1 MNLVLKLFIFFLI
14 FGCSKPKTVL
24 ICGDHVCVNELEAE
38 QFFEEN
44 LIIEVKVIN
53 KKKRELPD
61 LVELNLKKNQTG
73 KREINLISKNKTVKK
88 LRDLSG
94 KEKREI
100 INQVKNKKKI
110 IKTAK
115 KTSNKN
121 EIINKKRGSNLKE
134 KITEKDNNQTFI
146 KNSARIRENNVV
158 DVCKILKKCDIKE
171 ISDFILDQG
180 KNKDFPDITLRQ

>member
-73 KREINLISKNKTVKK
+73 KREINLISKNKTDKK
-88 LRDLSG
+88 LRNLSG

-115 KTSNKN
+115 KN
-121 EIINKKRGSNLKE
+121 
-134 KITEKDNNQTFI
+134 F
-146 KNSARIRENNVV
+146 
-158 DVCKILKKCDIKE
+158 
-171 ISDFILDQG
+171 
-180 KNKDFPDITLRQ
+180 